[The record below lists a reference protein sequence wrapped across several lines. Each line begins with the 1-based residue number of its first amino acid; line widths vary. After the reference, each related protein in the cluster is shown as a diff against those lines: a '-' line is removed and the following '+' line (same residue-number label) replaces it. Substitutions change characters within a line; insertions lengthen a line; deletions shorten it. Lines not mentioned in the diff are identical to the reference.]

1 MSDYVRRYA
10 AAMRELEAT
19 EMWRANYAPPL
30 LVLQRK
36 MGMQPRPPHYLKGWW
51 IILAYGGV
59 FAVVWGT
66 AMWIIVWPELEMG
79 ITFGTAVAASLAGG
93 AIFGLAMA
101 FAYGRMRRKW
111 KLSKWEDL

>member
-1 MSDYVRRYA
+1 MNDYERRYT
-10 AAMRELEAT
+10 AAMKELEAT

-30 LVLQRK
+30 LLLQRK
-36 MGMQPRPPHYLKGWW
+36 LGMQPRPPHYLGTWS
-51 IILAYGGV
+51 IILVSGSI

-66 AMWIIVWPELEMG
+66 AMAVFVWPEMDME
-79 ITFGTAVAASLAGG
+79 ITLGTAVAGSLAGG
-93 AIFGLAMA
+93 VVFGAGLA